1 MRYLIG
7 EANYGGRVTDNWDRR
22 LLNVYMNQF
31 FCENAISEEKFF
43 LSELS
48 DYFIPPDGDL
58 GYYKEF
64 IEHLPH
70 NDHPAAFGQH
80 PNADISSQIEQTNE
94 LLETIVSLQPG
105 AITVDGSSPEE
116 VVANQIDSMNGSIPE
131 LFDISSIQQSMRAR
145 PGPEALKT
153 VLYQEVT
160 RYNVLLSHIR
170 KSLGNLRN
178 AVTGFAAITPN
189 LEEIMTALLEYKV
202 PRSWSMA
209 YPSTKPLGSWIND
222 LQLRIRQIRLW
233 IDYGIPNVFWLSG
246 FTYPSGFLTAVLQ
259 TMSRAKGVAIDTLNW
274 EFHVVEKSG
283 DEITEG
289 PKDGGVFVSGLYLE
303 GARWDFSENQL
314 AESLPMELMSQMPIL
329 HFKPVEGK
337 KKINRNMYECP
348 LYMYPVRTGTRERP
362 SFVISVD
369 LKSGNQTDDHWTKR
383 GVALLL
389 SSSE

>member
-1 MRYLIG
+1 MYNLITEEKFAECRQTSKYKKLLFTLCWFHSVLLERRKFKSLGYNIPYEFNDSDYLICHDLIIVFLDENPNKTPFEAMRYLIG
-7 EANYGGRVTDNWDRR
+7 EANYGGRVTDSWDRR

-116 VVANQIDSMNGSIPE
+116 VVANQIDSMIGSIPE

-202 PRSWSMA
+202 P
-209 YPSTKPLGSWIND
+209 
-222 LQLRIRQIRLW
+222 
-233 IDYGIPNVFWLSG
+233 
-246 FTYPSGFLTAVLQ
+246 
-259 TMSRAKGVAIDTLNW
+259 
-274 EFHVVEKSG
+274 
-283 DEITEG
+283 
-289 PKDGGVFVSGLYLE
+289 
-303 GARWDFSENQL
+303 
-314 AESLPMELMSQMPIL
+314 
-329 HFKPVEGK
+329 
-337 KKINRNMYECP
+337 
-348 LYMYPVRTGTRERP
+348 
-362 SFVISVD
+362 
-369 LKSGNQTDDHWTKR
+369 
-383 GVALLL
+383 
-389 SSSE
+389 